1 MLYYFFIKR
10 WIFLNMIEQ
19 KDVMS
24 KLEFSERDMMMQK
37 FYSDLDEAIRQR
49 NRELIYK
56 LSKIITRRLILE

>member
-1 MLYYFFIKR
+1 
-10 WIFLNMIEQ
+10 MIEQ